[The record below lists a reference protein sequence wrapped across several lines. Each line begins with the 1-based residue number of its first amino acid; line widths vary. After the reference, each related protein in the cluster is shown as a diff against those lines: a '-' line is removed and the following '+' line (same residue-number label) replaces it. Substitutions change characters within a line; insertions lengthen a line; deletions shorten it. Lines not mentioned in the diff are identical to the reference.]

1 MEGGTVARLEKV
13 ANVLSRWL
21 NWIGAGALIAVMLLV
36 CANIIGRAVPFLGP
50 VKGTYDLVGL
60 FGGIMLGFALGY
72 TQLQKRN
79 ISVEILVSR
88 LRPRTRAIID
98 SITFL
103 MSLALFVL
111 IAWHHSVYATS
122 IWKVG
127 ELSETLR
134 IPFFPLIYAV
144 AFGCI
149 ALCLVLL
156 VDFLKA
162 LAEVRKK

>member
-1 MEGGTVARLEKV
+1 MTRLEKAV
-13 ANVLSRWL
+13 TLLNRWL
-21 NWIGAGALIAVMLLV
+21 TWIGACALVAVTLLV
-36 CANIIGRAVPFLGP
+36 CANVIGRGVPFLGP

-60 FGGIMLGFALGY
+60 LGGIMLGFALGY

-88 LRPRTRAIID
+88 LRPRTRALID
-98 SITFL
+98 SITLLISF
-103 MSLALFVL
+103 ALFVL
-111 IAWHHSVYATS
+111 IAWQDFVFASG
-122 IWKVG
+122 IWGSG

-134 IPFFPLIYAV
+134 IPYFPLIYAL

-156 VDFLKA
+156 LDFLKA
-162 LAEVRKK
+162 LAEMRKK

>member
-1 MEGGTVARLEKV
+1 MTRLERV
-13 ANVLSRWL
+13 ANFLNRWL
-21 NWIGAGALIAVMLLV
+21 NWVGAGALIAVMLLV
-36 CANIIGRAVPFLGP
+36 CANIIGRAVPQLGP
-50 VKGTYDLVGL
+50 IKGTYDLVGL
-60 FGGIMLGFALGY
+60 LGGIMLGFALGY

-98 SITFL
+98 GIT
-103 MSLALFVL
+103 LFISFTLFAL
-111 IAWHHSVYATS
+111 IAWQHSVYATS
-122 IWKVG
+122 IWQVG
-127 ELSETLR
+127 EVSETLR